1 MNFDLKDHMDI
12 VSHVQE
18 DIYFFFSKYRSLFD
32 KIFLQELKE
41 RENELYKIKMKKEK
55 ENT

>member
-1 MNFDLKDHMDI
+1 MYKKTYI
-12 VSHVQE
+12 
-18 DIYFFFSKYRSLFD
+18 FFSKYRSLFD

-41 RENELYKIKMKKEK
+41 KEKENELFKIKMKKEK